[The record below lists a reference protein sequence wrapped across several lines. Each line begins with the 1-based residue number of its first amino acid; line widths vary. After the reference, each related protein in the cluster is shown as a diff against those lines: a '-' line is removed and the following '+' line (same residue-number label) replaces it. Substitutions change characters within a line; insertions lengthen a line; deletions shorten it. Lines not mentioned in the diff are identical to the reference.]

1 MHQHRLDPVR
11 YFNRCRLMFFLLL
24 LGLLLFILFILFV
37 IINLLEQEI
46 SERQCLVQRIL
57 CFFVFS
63 VDEITVLAPNLSQS
77 H

>member
-1 MHQHRLDPVR
+1 
-11 YFNRCRLMFFLLL
+11 MFFLLL
-24 LGLLLFILFILFV
+24 LSLLLFILLILFV